1 MAPTL
6 YGLIRSI
13 NVLGE
18 SLGSS
23 LISVLLKR
31 LRFIFFSCTS
41 ACSIPERRTKPDL
54 ARCGDEEG
62 SDKMGCTT
70 HAIFERT
77 TLCEGFFVPEHF
89 RLTDNSHGKQP

>member
-31 LRFIFFSCTS
+31 LRFVFFSCTS

-54 ARCGDEEG
+54 ARSGDEEG

-70 HAIFERT
+70 HAIFECT
-77 TLCEGFFVPEHF
+77 TLCEGFLSLSTLG
-89 RLTDNSHGKQP
+89 LTDDSHGKQP

>member
-1 MAPTL
+1 MWRVKLLLLAPTL

-31 LRFIFFSCTS
+31 LRFFFFLYECLFYS
-41 ACSIPERRTKPDL
+41 
-54 ARCGDEEG
+54 GEEN
-62 SDKMGCTT
+62 K
-70 HAIFERT
+70 A
-77 TLCEGFFVPEHF
+77 
-89 RLTDNSHGKQP
+89 